1 MTDESSTGRPPA
13 CPSCGRPAAVP
24 ASAHYT
30 SEGTVSYARCECGRW
45 LIVLAGQVI
54 GADAA

>member
-1 MTDESSTGRPPA
+1 MTDEISAGHRPA
-13 CPSCGRPAAVP
+13 CPSCGRATAVP

-45 LIVLAGQVI
+45 LIVLAGRVI